1 MALKN
6 LLVKSFLMVNGRKLI
21 SAAAL
26 LAAVGLLSASIG
38 LGGVLNIDNKTVT
51 NFKFFLGTLKTFANV
66 AITDDQIRGLFNLTV
81 GGASTGADVSY
92 GLLVLSAMNEFDLID
107 MVSSQVYKEKA
118 RDYFDSVIDSRLDMV
133 DRGGDIGFDMITV
146 FFKLIKQGGASAT
159 PLTTLSLNSFA
170 ITGKTIAIFNT
181 LNVLRQEKLYDGIW
195 RYFDSRRGGE
205 NHQIA
210 WEDAKAEM
218 GFAVGPEL
226 IKAKFLSG
234 SGVSQDTKA
243 DVLGKISLQFAAL
256 WNTWGQKTDA
266 FGIKPEFKEKFAGEI
281 SSIISTGLNSSQL
294 TQSQPKSFLDKAAVE
309 IARLKNLLASLVD
322 QINFKAAAF

>member
-1 MALKN
+1 
-6 LLVKSFLMVNGRKLI
+6 
-21 SAAAL
+21 
-26 LAAVGLLSASIG
+26 
-38 LGGVLNIDNKTVT
+38 
-51 NFKFFLGTLKTFANV
+51 
-66 AITDDQIRGLFNLTV
+66 
-81 GGASTGADVSY
+81 
-92 GLLVLSAMNEFDLID
+92 
-107 MVSSQVYKEKA
+107 
-118 RDYFDSVIDSRLDMV
+118 MV

-322 QINFKAAAF
+322 QINFKAAAGGLVELLSSEETVINNLSSAATAGSSLGLAQTGVTVLKEQIDALSQKVIEVLPPKPTPSPSTPLKTFGALEDAGLDLGWF